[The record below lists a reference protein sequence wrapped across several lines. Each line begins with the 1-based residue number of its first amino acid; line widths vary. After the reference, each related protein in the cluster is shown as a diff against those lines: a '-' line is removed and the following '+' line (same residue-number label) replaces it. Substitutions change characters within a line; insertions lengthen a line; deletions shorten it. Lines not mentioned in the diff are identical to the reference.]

1 MSIKL
6 RHYTGIFFFAL
17 LSLISAN
24 NQLMSQE
31 CGDVALTDARK
42 FYEIGQFDRVF
53 VTLEPCIASGFS
65 DKQRVQA
72 YRYLAMSYLA
82 LDSNDVALANVG
94 RLLKIEPN
102 FEPDLFDPPLFIEL
116 VTLIKQ
122 NSKRVLITSVSKKA
136 EDLLAAP
143 ATVMVVTR
151 EQIMRRGYLD
161 LEAVLSDLPGFSI
174 SRTFGA
180 TYSNIYTR
188 GYRSNNTD
196 RTMVLVDGVEEND
209 LWTNIAYFGRQYP
222 LSNVKRI
229 EVVYGP
235 ASTMYGANAF
245 LGVINIIT
253 KEPEE
258 YMGENMDFGV
268 SAQANYGS
276 WNTRYADITLS
287 GRYTGISLSLTG
299 RVFRS
304 DEMDL
309 SRFTDYDYS
318 PSYYDNFDYVSALSI
333 TGNANAYVRDNGL
346 TDNNP
351 LYSIERNNSG
361 DTTAVRLT
369 QAGANAARDFDKG
382 ALKEQ
387 VNGNPVGYSN
397 TTDTYLLGAKIKIS
411 DFTLSFQTWR
421 SETGG
426 TTFYTDNNEAGS
438 KNGSLWIPLQ
448 TALYVKYEKQLNDN
462 LLISNLT
469 QYRSH
474 ELDDDTKAVYLL
486 NYSNGGRNL
495 ARLIGNRAPIWIT
508 EYYYVLS
515 RQLRNELKAVL
526 TLGSDFDIISGI
538 EVRSSMIQG
547 DYLISYAPPPV
558 DSGTSSIGVG
568 GDSFDQRDL
577 GFYLQSTYKPLE
589 NLKFVLG
596 GRYDETRIRS
606 VKQSVF
612 NPRIAAVYTPGD
624 FVFKGIYATAF
635 KQPAIYQRYSTNTAR
650 KVTNPELPS
659 ENVSN
664 IELSGGWKINDDIF
678 AEVAYYS
685 ANYDNVVGT
694 VSVIDPKTGNP
705 TTKNDGVGSLR
716 IQGIQANITA
726 QIAKNYSVYANLS
739 YTDPYNT
746 EKGEIRVGDIPTTS
760 FNVGADISLLDYF
773 RLNLRANYIGERPSG
788 TGTSVPANP
797 FGTFSSVLLLNG
809 TLSIENLLPNVTGQL
824 IVNNMTNLEYFDPGV
839 RSADGAFYSGRTPQR
854 EQNIM
859 FRIMYDL

>member
-1 MSIKL
+1 MPIKTKAL
-6 RHYTGIFFFAL
+6 LKVSLLFTFCIFF
-17 LSLISAN
+17 SHSA
-24 NQLMSQE
+24 SYTQE

-53 VTLEPCIASGFS
+53 ATLEPCLQIGFT
-65 DKQRVQA
+65 DRQRVLA

-82 LDSNDVALANVG
+82 LDSNDIAVASVG
-94 RLLKIEPN
+94 RLLKLEPN
-102 FEPDLFDPPLFIEL
+102 FEPDLFDPPRFIEL

-122 NSKRVLITSVSKKA
+122 NSKRVLVTSVSKKA

-151 EQIMRRGYLD
+151 EQILRRGYLD

-180 TYSNIYTR
+180 TYSNVYTR

-258 YMGENMDFGV
+258 YMKENMDFGV
-268 SAQANYGS
+268 TAHANYGS
-276 WNTRYADITLS
+276 WNTRYADVTLS
-287 GRYTGISLSLTG
+287 GRTSGISLSLTG

-309 SRFTDYDYS
+309 SRFPDYDYS
-318 PSYYDNFDYVSALSI
+318 PTYYDSFDYISTLSV
-333 TGNANAYVRDNGL
+333 TNNAAKYVRDNSLSDG
-346 TDNNP
+346 NP
-351 LYSIERNNSG
+351 LYSIERGNSG
-361 DTTAVRLT
+361 DTVAVRLT
-369 QAGANAARDFDKG
+369 QAGAEKARNFDKG
-382 ALKEQ
+382 AVQQE
-387 VNGNPVGYSN
+387 VNGAPIRYSN
-397 TTDTYLLGAKIKIS
+397 ITDTYILGAKIKIS

-426 TTFYTDNNEAGS
+426 TTFYTDNNEAGA

-448 TALYVKYEKQLNDN
+448 TALYVKYEKQLNEN

-474 ELDDDTKAVYLL
+474 ELDEGTKAVYLL

-495 ARLIGNRAPIWIT
+495 GRLLADRAPIWIT

-526 TLGSDFDIISGI
+526 TLGSDFDVVGGI
-538 EVRSSMIQG
+538 EVRSSIIQG

-568 GDSFDQRDL
+568 GDSFDQRDFGL
-577 GFYLQSTYKPLE
+577 YLQSTYKPIE

-612 NPRIAAVYTPGD
+612 NPRAAVVYTPGD

-659 ENVSN
+659 ENVNN
-664 IELSGGWKINDDIF
+664 IELSAGWKVSDDIF
-678 AEVAYYS
+678 TEVAYYR

-716 IQGIQANITA
+716 IQGIQASVSA
-726 QIAKNYSVYANLS
+726 QIAKNYTLYGNFT

-746 EKGEIRVGDIPTTS
+746 EKGEVRVGDIPTVS
-760 FNVGADISLLDYF
+760 FNVGAETLLLNYF
-773 RLNLRANYIGERPSG
+773 RINLRANYIGERPTGS
-788 TGTSVPANP
+788 GTSVPANP
-797 FGTFSSVLLLNG
+797 FGTFSSVFLLNG
-809 TLSIENLLPNVTGQL
+809 TLSVENLLPGLTGQL
-824 IVNNMTNLEYFDPGV
+824 ILNNLTNLEYFDPGV

-854 EQNIM
+854 EQNVM
-859 FRIMYDL
+859 FRLMYDL

>member
-1 MSIKL
+1 MPVKIL
-6 RHYTGIFFFAL
+6 RFFLTFIVCCLIYTINA
-17 LSLISAN
+17 S
-24 NQLMSQE
+24 SQE
-31 CGDVALTDARK
+31 CGDVALADARK

-53 VTLEPCIASGFS
+53 STLEPCIDNNGLN
-65 DKQRVQA
+65 DKQKVQA
-72 YRYLAMSYLA
+72 YRYLAMSFLA
-82 LDSNDVALANVG
+82 LDSNDIALASVG
-94 RLLKIEPN
+94 KLLKIEPN
-102 FEPDLFDPPLFIEL
+102 FEPDLFDPVRFIEL

-122 NSKRVLITSVSKKA
+122 NSKRVLVTSVSKKA

-143 ATVMVVTR
+143 ATVMVITR
-151 EQIMRRGYLD
+151 EQILRRGYLD
-161 LEAVLSDLPGFSI
+161 LEAVLSDLPGFAI

-253 KEPEE
+253 KEPDE
-258 YMGENMDFGV
+258 YIGDNASLGV
-268 SAQANYGS
+268 SAHANYGS
-276 WNTRYADITLS
+276 WNTRYADVTLS
-287 GRYTGISLSLTG
+287 GKTSGMALSLTG

-304 DEMDL
+304 EEMDL
-309 SRFTDYDYS
+309 SRFPDYDYS
-318 PSYYDNFDYVSALSI
+318 PSFYDNFDYQSALSI
-333 TGNANAYVRDNGL
+333 TSNAASFVRTNNL

-351 LYSIERNNSG
+351 LYTIERNGSG

-369 QAGANAARDFDKG
+369 QAGAEKARNFDKG
-382 ALKEQ
+382 ALQEN
-387 VNGNPVGYSN
+387 VNGNPVRYSN
-397 TTDTYLLGAKIKIS
+397 ITDTYLLGAKMTIS

-426 TTFYTDNNEAGS
+426 TTYFTDNNEAGA

-448 TALYVKYEKQLNDN
+448 TAFYVKYEKQINDN
-462 LLISNLT
+462 LFISNLT

-474 ELDDDTKAVYLL
+474 ELDEDTKAVYLL
-486 NYSNGGRNL
+486 NYSNGGRNF
-495 ARLIGNRAPIWIT
+495 ARLLADRAPVWIT

-515 RQLRNELKAVL
+515 RQLRNELKAL
-526 TLGSDFDIISGI
+526 FTLGPSFDIISGL
-538 EVRSSMIQG
+538 EVRSSQIQG

-558 DSGTSSIGVG
+558 DSGTSSIGPG
-568 GDSFDQRDL
+568 GDSFDQQDIGL
-577 GFYLQSTYKPLE
+577 YVQSTYRATDNIKI
-589 NLKFVLG
+589 VLG
-596 GRYDETRIRS
+596 GRYDQTRIRS
-606 VKQSVF
+606 VAQSAF
-612 NPRIAAVYTPGD
+612 NPRLAVVFTPGD

-650 KVTNPELPS
+650 QVTNPGLDN

-664 IELSGGWKINDDIF
+664 IEVSAGWKITDDIF
-678 AEVAYYS
+678 AEASYYRAS
-685 ANYDNVVGT
+685 YDNVVGT
-694 VSVIDPKTGNP
+694 VSVINPKTGSP

-716 IQGIQANITA
+716 IQGIQASVTA
-726 QIAKNYSVYANLS
+726 QLTSHYSLYGNFT

-746 EKGEIRVGDIPTTS
+746 EKGEVRVGDIPSVS
-760 FNVGADISLLDYF
+760 FNVGADALFLDII
-773 RLNLRANYIGERPSG
+773 RVNIRANYIGERPTG
-788 TGTSVPANP
+788 VGTSVPANP

-809 TLSIENLLPNVTGQL
+809 TISVEKLVPGITGQL
-824 IVNNMTNLEYFDPGV
+824 ILNNITNLEYFDPGV
-839 RSADGAFYSGRTPQR
+839 RSADGGFYSARTPQR

>member
-1 MSIKL
+1 MSIRKPL
-6 RHYTGIFFFAL
+6 YRSIFLFGFIHTL
-17 LSLISAN
+17 LAISLLHA
-24 NQLMSQE
+24 QE
-31 CGDVALTDARK
+31 CGDIALTDARK

-53 VTLEPCIASGFS
+53 TTLEPCISSGFS

-143 ATVMVVTR
+143 ATVMVVTK
-151 EQIMRRGYLD
+151 EQITRRGYLD

-180 TYSNIYTR
+180 TYSNVYTR

-258 YMGENMDFGV
+258 YMDENMDFGI

-276 WNTRYADITLS
+276 WNTRYADVTLS
-287 GRYTGISLSLTG
+287 GRYSGISLSLTG

-318 PSYYDNFDYVSALSI
+318 PSYYDNFDYATALSI
-333 TGNANAYVRDNGL
+333 TNNASKYVLDNGL

-351 LYSIERNNSG
+351 LYNIIRNNAG

-369 QAGANAARDFDKG
+369 DAGANTARNLDKS
-382 ALKEQ
+382 ALQ
-387 VNGNPVGYSN
+387 QDVNGNPVRYSN
-397 TTDTYLLGAKIKIS
+397 ITDTYLWGAKIKIS

-421 SETGG
+421 SETGA

-448 TALYVKYEKQLNDN
+448 TALYVKYEKQINDN

-469 QYRSH
+469 QFRSH

-486 NYSNGGRNL
+486 NYSNGGRSLGRLL
-495 ARLIGNRAPIWIT
+495 AGSAPLWIT

-526 TLGSDFDIISGI
+526 TLSSDFDIIGGL
-538 EVRSSMIQG
+538 EVRSSLIQG

-568 GDSFDQRDL
+568 GDNFDQTDL
-577 GFYLQSTYKPLE
+577 GFYLQSTYKPIE

-612 NPRIAAVYTPGD
+612 NPRIAVVYNPGD

-659 ENVSN
+659 ENVNN

-678 AEVAYYS
+678 AEIAYYR

-694 VSVIDPKTGNP
+694 VPVIDPKTGNP

-716 IQGIQANITA
+716 IQGIQAAVTA
-726 QIAKNYSVYANLS
+726 QIARNYSVYTNFT

-746 EKGEIRVGDIPTTS
+746 EKGEIRVGDIPTLA
-760 FNVGADISLLDYF
+760 FNVGVDVFLLDYF
-773 RLNLRANYIGERPSG
+773 RFNIRGNYIGERPTG

-797 FGTFSSVLLLNG
+797 FGTFNSVLLLNG
-809 TLSIENLLPNVTGQL
+809 TLSVENLLPDITCQL
-824 IVNNMTNLEYFDPGV
+824 IVNNLTNLEYFDPGV

-859 FRIMYDL
+859 FRLMYDL

>member
-1 MSIKL
+1 MSINVRYYFL
-6 RHYTGIFFFAL
+6 ALLICCGMIHYTSQA
-17 LSLISAN
+17 
-24 NQLMSQE
+24 QE
-31 CGDVALTDARK
+31 CGDVALADARK

-53 VTLEPCIASGFS
+53 STLEPCIENNGLNE
-65 DKQRVQA
+65 KQKVQA
-72 YRYLAMSYLA
+72 YRYLAMSFLA
-82 LDSNDVALANVG
+82 LDSNDIALASVG
-94 RLLKIEPN
+94 KLLKIEPN
-102 FEPDLFDPPLFIEL
+102 FEPDLFDPVRFIEL
-116 VTLIKQ
+116 VALIKQ
-122 NSKRVLITSVSKKA
+122 NSKRVLVTSVSKKA

-143 ATVMVVTR
+143 ATVMVITR
-151 EQIMRRGYLD
+151 EQILRRGYLD

-253 KEPEE
+253 KEPDE
-258 YMGENMDFGV
+258 YLGDNASFGV
-268 SAQANYGS
+268 SAHANYGS
-276 WNTRYADITLS
+276 WNTRYADVTLS
-287 GRYTGISLSLTG
+287 GRTSGMALSLTG

-309 SRFTDYDYS
+309 SRFPDYDYS
-318 PSYYDNFDYVSALSI
+318 PSFYDNFDYQSALSI
-333 TGNANAYVRDNGL
+333 TSNAAAYVRTNNL

-351 LYSIERNNSG
+351 LYSIERNGNG

-369 QAGANAARDFDKG
+369 QAGADKARNFDKG
-382 ALKEQ
+382 ALQET
-387 VNGNPVGYSN
+387 VNGNPVRYTN
-397 TTDTYLLGAKIKIS
+397 ITDTYLLGAKMTIS
-411 DFTLSFQTWR
+411 DFTLSLQTWR

-426 TTFYTDNNEAGS
+426 TTFYTDNNEAGA

-448 TALYVKYEKQLNDN
+448 TAFYVKYEKQINDN
-462 LLISNLT
+462 LFISNLT

-495 ARLIGNRAPIWIT
+495 ARLIADRAPVWIT

-515 RQLRNELKAVL
+515 RQLRNELKAL
-526 TLGSDFDIISGI
+526 FTLGPSFDIIGGV
-538 EVRSSMIQG
+538 EVRSSQIQG

-558 DSGTSSIGVG
+558 DSGTSSIGLG
-568 GDSFDQRDL
+568 GDSFDQRDI
-577 GFYLQSTYKPLE
+577 GFYVQSTYRATDNIKI
-589 NLKFVLG
+589 VLG

-606 VKQSVF
+606 VLQSAF
-612 NPRIAAVYTPGD
+612 NPRLAVVFTPGD

-664 IELSGGWKINDDIF
+664 IELSAGWKITDDIF
-678 AEVAYYS
+678 AEASYYRAS
-685 ANYDNVVGT
+685 YDNVVGT

-716 IQGIQANITA
+716 IQGVQASVTA
-726 QIAKNYSVYANLS
+726 QLTPRYSLYGNFT

-746 EKGEIRVGDIPTTS
+746 EKGEVRVGDIPTVA
-760 FNVGADISLLDYF
+760 FNLGADALFLDII
-773 RLNLRANYIGERPSG
+773 RVNIRANYIGERPTG
-788 TGTSVPANP
+788 VGTSVPANP
-797 FGTFSSVLLLNG
+797 FGTFNSVLLLNG
-809 TLSIENLLPNVTGQL
+809 TVSVEKLLPGITGQL
-824 IVNNMTNLEYFDPGV
+824 IVNNLTNLEYFDPGV
-839 RSADGAFYSGRTPQR
+839 RSADGGFYSARTPQR
-854 EQNIM
+854 EQSIM